1 MSLQYGGECSCEDTA
16 SCLCSMEVSAPWSVS
31 HACSLASHS
40 CGGTWRNAA
49 DFNTDVHHHGRD
61 TVDTHWS
68 LHDREYALEPLTV
81 HLVKLANHGLSCT
94 DMVGRYKLR
103 DKSDSSACERP
114 CLCVCKCVCVCV
126 CVCVCMLCV
135 GVCLRMF
142 A

>member
-31 HACSLASHS
+31 HACSRASHS

-81 HLVKLANHGLSCT
+81 HLVKLANHDLSCT
-94 DMVGRYKLR
+94 DMVFQSLSLDIQSTLGHR
-103 DKSDSSACERP
+103 
-114 CLCVCKCVCVCV
+114 KCPWHFVWS
-126 CVCVCMLCV
+126 
-135 GVCLRMF
+135 F
-142 A
+142 Q